1 MSEEERLL
9 KVQNR
14 TTGKKCR
21 LYTVRGLVTLL
32 VTALLGAAVYAI
44 VVTVEVST
52 NPVSTLSIVCY
63 YW

>member
-1 MSEEERLL
+1 M
-9 KVQNR
+9 QNR
-14 TTGKKCR
+14 TTGQKCR

-52 NPVSTLSIVCY
+52 DPVSTLSIVCY